1 MKKISF
7 ILIVSLLLG
16 IFALPAS
23 AEEHKFHYLDSERD
37 VVIYVSWPTEE
48 PNLTFRAPNGTIYDP
63 NAKNENTVTTV
74 GEKELYYIIYN
85 APAGQWYVEL
95 DKRGNDK
102 VDIGMFDYSGRT
114 SN

>member
-63 NAKNENTVTTV
+63 NAKNENTVTTGRREGTV
-74 GEKELYYIIYN
+74 LYYI
-85 APAGQWYVEL
+85 QC
-95 DKRGNDK
+95 
-102 VDIGMFDYSGRT
+102 SGRT
-114 SN
+114 VVC

>member
-74 GEKELYYIIYN
+74 GEKEL
-85 APAGQWYVEL
+85 
-95 DKRGNDK
+95 
-102 VDIGMFDYSGRT
+102 
-114 SN
+114 